1 MMEDR
6 QPEAL
11 LRRIHEEM
19 VQADLFEITMIR
31 RLSKRLLKIRKPK
44 VAEKKP
50 VNRAKVKAARAQ
62 RVRNRGH

>member
-19 VQADLFEITMIR
+19 DLFKITMLS
-31 RLSKRLLKIRKPK
+31 RLSKLLLKIRKPK

-62 RVRNRGH
+62 RIRNRGR